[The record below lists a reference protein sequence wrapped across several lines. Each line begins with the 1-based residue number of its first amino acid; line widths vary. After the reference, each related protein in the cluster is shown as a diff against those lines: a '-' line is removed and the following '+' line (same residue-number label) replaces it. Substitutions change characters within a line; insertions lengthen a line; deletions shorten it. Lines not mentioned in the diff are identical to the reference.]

1 MLVAL
6 VAGIAVLGPASSPA
20 EGPQARTAARGVTV
34 DDDFF
39 RAKTVTIGKGGKVTW
54 RWKGDDGHN
63 VTFRKY
69 AGRPG
74 RCGTRSSGSC
84 TRQFRRS
91 GTYSYLCTIHG
102 SAMSGRVTVR

>member
-1 MLVAL
+1 MLA
-6 VAGIAVLGPASSPA
+6 PPSSPA
-20 EGPQARTAARGVTV
+20 QGPRAHTAARGVTV

-39 RAKTVTIGKGGKVTW
+39 RAKTVAIGKGGKVTW
-54 RWKGDDGHN
+54 RWKGGDGHN
-63 VTFRKY
+63 VTFRRH
-69 AGRPG
+69 AGRPAG
-74 RCGTRSSGSC
+74 CGTRNSGSC